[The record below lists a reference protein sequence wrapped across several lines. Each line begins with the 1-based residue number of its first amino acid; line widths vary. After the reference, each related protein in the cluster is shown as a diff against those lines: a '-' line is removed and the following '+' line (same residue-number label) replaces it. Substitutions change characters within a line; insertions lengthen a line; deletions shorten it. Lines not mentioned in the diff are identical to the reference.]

1 MASFEACVT
10 INSTGVAV
18 FEFLARPVNLP
29 HITPPEA
36 GLQLVRC
43 PERFAHGSRFEFQMT
58 GFGPAQH
65 FLHEIVAFDEP
76 RGFTERQMKGP
87 LRKFVHEHVVEPAGD
102 GSVVVID
109 RVEFEPPGGLLRF
122 VVSEERILKSLK
134 NALEYRHREL
144 KARLQQPPS
153 AAGHPRSKES

>member
-1 MASFEACVT
+1 MALFEACVT

-36 GLQLVRC
+36 GLRLVRC
-43 PERFAHGSRFEFQMT
+43 PERFAQGCRFEFQMT
-58 GFGPAQH
+58 GFGPVQH

-76 RGFTERQMKGP
+76 RAFTERQIQGP
-87 LRKFVHEHVVEPAGD
+87 LRRFVHEHVVEPAGD
-102 GSVVVID
+102 GNVRVID

-134 NALEYRHREL
+134 SALEYRHREL
-144 KARLQQPPS
+144 KALMQQPSP
-153 AAGHPRSKES
+153 AAGHPPSKEQ